1 MVNITASVLVSL
13 GSKPQNYERD
23 PKRIDFQC
31 EQKISL
37 KRLNKFLAQVFLND
51 IPQNYDFGVLR
62 ILIYNKLRT
71 AFQYI
76 PSTPQTYDFN
86 R

>member
-31 EQKISL
+31 EQKVPL
-37 KRLNKFLAQVFLND
+37 KRLNKFWAQVFLND
-51 IPQNYDFGVLR
+51 IPQNYDSVVLR
-62 ILIYNKLRT
+62 SLIYNKLRT
-71 AFQYI
+71 VFQYI
-76 PSTPQTYDFN
+76 PFAPQNYDFK